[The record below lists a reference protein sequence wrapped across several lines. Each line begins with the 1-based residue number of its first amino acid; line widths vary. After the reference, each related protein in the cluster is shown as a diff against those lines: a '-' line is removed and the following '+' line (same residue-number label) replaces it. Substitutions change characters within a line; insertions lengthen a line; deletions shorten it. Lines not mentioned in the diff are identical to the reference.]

1 MQLINF
7 ITFTF
12 ILSLI
17 SFSSSP
23 VLFSHSLLVTV
34 FPYFFFSLLFHSI
47 FNSLFITILS
57 IFFLFTHF
65 LRQLLFYFPSSPTS
79 DSPLRKSEK
88 KNLCHFPNTL
98 HKLQS
103 ACESLHGQGS
113 IRKGSAVVKCIKIN
127 FPLSSSVISLPFS
140 FLFPFS
146 SFNLAFAL
154 PLPSSALF
162 KQLNK

>member
-47 FNSLFITILS
+47 LNSLFITILS

-79 DSPLRKSEK
+79 SKIRKK
-88 KNLCHFPNTL
+88 KNYLCHFPNTL
-98 HKLQS
+98 HKLHS

-127 FPLSSSVISLPFS
+127 PPLFSSVISLPFS